1 MLAPIALALALG
13 QQPLAAPLP
22 PPPEEERVALDAR
35 VPEGLVPSLRL
46 GLWLTQS
53 ASNLRNTHFSP
64 GLRVGKWLGERIFLD
79 LGYQFAYSLEGTS
92 RVSVVNTFHALDLR
106 VHYRLPVGIG
116 PVAFTAGIG
125 TAGYVVISTF
135 SDGANDDG
143 TSAGLRAGV
152 TAALGMETRV
162 GNWPMRFETAL
173 ASRGSKLDA
182 LFCISIG
189 YTSMARAPEMI
200 DQPPGVPPSGGR
212 PIVDPSE
219 VSNPPGVEGPL

>member
-1 MLAPIALALALG
+1 MLASIAIAIALG
-13 QQPLAAPLP
+13 QQPAPLP

-64 GLRVGKWLGERIFLD
+64 GLRVGKWLGERVFLD
-79 LGYQFAYSLEGTS
+79 LGYQFAYSLDGTS

-116 PVAFTAGIG
+116 PVAFTAGLG
-125 TAGYVVISTF
+125 PAGYVVVSTF
-135 SDGANDDG
+135 SDGVNDDG
-143 TSAGLRAGV
+143 TSAALRAGV

-173 ASRGSKLDA
+173 ASRGAKLDA

-189 YTSMARAPEMI
+189 YTSMAAAPAVADE
-200 DQPPGVPPSGGR
+200 PPGVPPGGG
-212 PIVDPSE
+212 PPVVAPSE
-219 VSNPPGVEGPL
+219 VSNPRFEEL